1 MSCRCRRRRAGNP
14 GARGSTEPSCCRPT
28 GNGALRSMPATVD
41 RLKVHPTRS
50 GEPSHGPEA
59 NLTECAR
66 MTLRGRLLSTALL
79 ATMFAAAPGAQRIT
93 VKLVDVAAEAGIDL
107 VNVSGGP
114 AKDYIVDANGNGA
127 AFFDYDNDD
136 DLDVLIVNGST
147 RERFAQGGDPMVA
160 LYQNDGRGHFRDVT
174 ASAGFDRRGWGSGV
188 CIGDVDN
195 DGARDVFITAF
206 GNDALWRN
214 TGKGTF
220 VDVTRS
226 AGFNE
231 TRWGTSCAF
240 ADYDHDGYLDLYVA
254 NYVAFDDKTIPARG
268 TTANC
273 RFMATDVFC
282 GPKRLTGDLDVLY
295 RNNGDGTFSDA
306 TARAGVKDP
315 GYYGFGVVFT
325 GLNDD
330 GWPDIYV
337 ANDSVP
343 NLLFRNRGNGSFVE
357 EGLIAGAALS
367 GDGRAQAGMGV
378 DAGDYNGDGLPDLIV
393 TNFSHDYNTLYEN
406 GPAGVFTDRSYA
418 AGVASTAGPYLG
430 WGVKFVDLDNDGR
443 LDIFMSNGHV
453 YPEVDKHGLGTRYQ
467 QRKQLFVN
475 EGRRFRHASADIGG
489 GLLLEKSSRG
499 AAFGDYDNDGDI
511 DVLVINMND
520 RPTLLRNDSPPANH
534 WITIRLI
541 GTKSNRDALS
551 ARERV
556 DSNGRRQVSFV
567 RGDGSYLSHSDLRA
581 HFGLAAAAKVDR
593 VEIRWPSGVVET
605 ATGLTSNRFYI
616 AREGAGMTALH

>member
-1 MSCRCRRRRAGNP
+1 
-14 GARGSTEPSCCRPT
+14 
-28 GNGALRSMPATVD
+28 
-41 RLKVHPTRS
+41 
-50 GEPSHGPEA
+50 
-59 NLTECAR
+59 LTD
-66 MTLRGRLLSTALL
+66 LRGIQAVPQTGRRLTFAALL
-79 ATMFAAAPGAQRIT
+79 MTIVAAAPAAQRTI
-93 VKLVDVAAEAGIDL
+93 KLIDVAAEAGLDL

-147 RERFAQGGDPMVA
+147 REHFAKGGDPMAA
-160 LYQNDGRGHFRDVT
+160 LYQNDGTGHFRNVT
-174 ASAGFDRRGWGSGV
+174 SSSGFDRRGWGSGV
-188 CIGDVDN
+188 CIGDYDN
-195 DGARDVFITAF
+195 DGARDVYITAF
-206 GNDALWRN
+206 GADGLWRN

-226 AGFNE
+226 AGFDE

-240 ADYDHDGYLDLYVA
+240 ADYDRDGYLDLYVA

-282 GPKRLTGDLDVLY
+282 GPRRLTGDLDVLY
-295 RNNGDGTFSDA
+295 HNNGNGTFSDA
-306 TARAGVKDP
+306 SASAGVKDP

-325 GLNDD
+325 DLNDD

-343 NLLFRNRGNGSFVE
+343 NLLYRNRGNGTFVE
-357 EGLIAGAALS
+357 EGLVSGAAMS
-367 GDGRAQAGMGV
+367 GDGRPQAGMGV

-393 TNFSHDYNTLYEN
+393 TNFSHDYNALYEN

-418 AGVASTAGPYLG
+418 TGVASTAGPYLG
-430 WGVKFVDLDNDGR
+430 WGVKFVDMDNDGR
-443 LDIFMSNGHV
+443 LDIFVANGHV
-453 YPEVDKHGLGTRYQ
+453 YPEVDKHGLGTRYA

-475 EGRRFRHASADIGG
+475 EGTRFRHASAEVGG

-520 RPTLLRNDSPPANH
+520 SPTLLRNDTPPGNH
-534 WITIRLI
+534 WITIRLA
-541 GTKSNRDALS
+541 GNKSNRDGIG
-551 ARERV
+551 ARIRV
-556 DSNGRRQVSFV
+556 EAGKRQQTTTV
-567 RGDGSYLSHSDLRA
+567 RGDGSYMSSSDTRA
-581 HFGLAAAAKVDR
+581 HFGLGESTRVDR
-593 VEIRWPSGVVET
+593 LEIRWPSGMVET
-605 ATGLTSNRFYI
+605 ATGLAADRFYV
-616 AREGAGMTALH
+616 AREGAGVAAMR